1 MFFFVFLTGRATTKA
16 DTDANSISDA
26 NSITN
31 SSQEIIRIS
40 ATSLQKFGDIR
51 ASDPPRLKFIA
62 DRIVEQAVH
71 GVCVVDEL
79 QNADGSAMQVLQ
91 DAVSS
96 SAGMPIA
103 MALSQRVGGNSKEQ
117 YGFFWNP
124 VLVDISGSVATHNS
138 EIIERDPAV
147 ATFKVENGFDFTL
160 CAFHTRPDSSL
171 VELKKEL
178 RHFDDIFVEIQE
190 QSDTEND
197 IIFLGDFN
205 APPYTTLNQSLS
217 ISESM
222 GCFASNIKF
231 VITSIPTNTLQT
243 KIYDNVFFDISQ
255 TDEYISGPQ
264 HVVRIDQL
272 WGNFQSTDSTAPNG
286 DQQARKK
293 YLQKK
298 VMDHCPVYAEF
309 RADMDTD

>member
-1 MFFFVFLTGRATTKA
+1 MRRSRKTRLKEIIQHFPIIMFFFVFLTGRATTKA

-178 RHFDDIFVEIQE
+178 RHFE
-190 QSDTEND
+190 
-197 IIFLGDFN
+197 
-205 APPYTTLNQSLS
+205 NQSLS